1 MKGCERIKIKALI
14 PMNAGVSDCTAAA
27 YPRFTER
34 ATVHVPMPRKLVGAQ
49 LVSGCC
55 EPHLRLQEPPHPSGA
70 LWALP
75 VPGAGEPREVTGG
88 TLGSSD
94 LTTTPGLSVSQKTKD
109 HFLEVKMESSR
120 QRFFHLHN
128 DFAYIEVSDFSPCR
142 ERGYAH

>member
-1 MKGCERIKIKALI
+1 MKGCERIKIKALL

-27 YPRFTER
+27 YPRFAER

-55 EPHLRLQEPPHPSGA
+55 EPRPPPSVAPTPKPGS
-70 LWALP
+70 LGHVLSSTALP
-75 VPGAGEPREVTGG
+75 VPGAGEPREVTRG

-94 LTTTPGLSVSQKTKD
+94 LTTTPGLFVSQKTKD

-128 DFAYIEVSDFSPCR
+128 DFAYIEVSNFSPC
-142 ERGYAH
+142 